1 MPPSKIVAV
10 IPVRGGSKGV
20 PLKNLRPFLGSPLF
34 LWQARACRDSEIF
47 EDVYIST
54 DDAAIKK
61 VALDAGFK
69 VHDRSAESATDT
81 ASSEIVLLEF
91 VEWYNRDKNR
101 QKQVKEEQEQ
111 LRQEQKDDAQ
121 GGADNGEKA
130 GNADKDE
137 EDGNAANA
145 DKADNSK
152 PSNSELDFVCLA
164 QATSPLTTAADYKE
178 AWKLLRTSSADSLVT
193 VSRTHAFYWRVDQN
207 TGEATPVNYDPSS
220 RPRRQDWDGNW
231 EENGAFYMTRVPMLR
246 DSKCRLVGR
255 VVAHVLRGEGQKY
268 EIDSLLDLSV
278 CEAVGKFQIDAV
290 ARGERRESSDGVA
303 LT

>member
-1 MPPSKIVAV
+1 MSPSKIVAV

-91 VEWYNRDKNR
+91 VEWYNCDKNR
-101 QKQVKEEQEQ
+101 RKQEQEEQEQ
-111 LRQEQKDDAQ
+111 LGQEQKDDAK
-121 GGADNGEKA
+121 GGADN
-130 GNADKDE
+130 AD
-137 EDGNAANA
+137 NA
-145 DKADNSK
+145 DKADKST
-152 PSNSELDFVCLA
+152 PSNAELDFVCLA

-278 CEAVGKFQIDAV
+278 CEAVGKFQIDAE
-290 ARGERRESSDGVA
+290 AGGEKKEGPDG
-303 LT
+303 